1 MYWKENLL
9 TWEDNMKIKKTLAVL
24 LASAMLA
31 LTACSEDTRGVPLTD
46 DPVTTTTTT
55 QATTTTTTRGT
66 SAVTTAAAPKSSVNV
81 DFKTYTYKM
90 KDAQNYEYEITLTLS
105 PWILDTQTDV
115 LDSAWAKVGKG
126 KNKPAINNMGA
137 QKYANNVYTTQL
149 SDSQGRNRTFYAT
162 MTNMYFSVGTM
173 SVKNVTSGWDF
184 SASKPGTPKIALNWV
199 KNINQ
204 KSLVIEN
211 ELLMT
216 KTFYTSSE
224 NTDIG
229 ELYAKPKMTK
239 NTWGPVTV
247 VLAHAENISPKYPG
261 GQYAD
266 YVKSGYLLADWAV
279 NETKITIPMYG
290 SSSPA
295 STTQAQATTKTQT
308 TTAAVKAP
316 NGVKNVA
323 DLNSLANSVYYKD
336 FDTSANTIAKSLNV
350 KLGSHTDEM
359 YESSEGRIYDQR
371 SSKMNIMGITM
382 SRLCLEGFKASP
394 NRSKCGL
401 AAFYLNGT
409 SSKEAGITASQAKNA
424 YDSLYKQFKAAY
436 GAPTSTVETA
446 DAGSSEK
453 SDYSKYY
460 WVNWETPNG
469 NVWLCWGKDLW
480 NQQGYNDCILSV
492 SHRDQSK
499 Q

>member
-105 PWILDTQTDV
+105 PWILDTQSEV

-162 MTNMYFSVGTM
+162 MTNMYFSVGTV

-229 ELYAKPKMTK
+229 ELYVKPKMTK

-279 NETKITIPMYG
+279 NETKITIPVYTG
-290 SSSPA
+290 SSSSGWLNNNGDNKTA
-295 STTQAQATTKTQT
+295 ATTKQT
-308 TTAAVKAP
+308 VSTISPSAKANDLGNGLFELGGHYYKAFNNPKKWDFNDSNAACQKMGGHLVSINSQAEQDLMVKITGTKDNYWIGLIRHGSTWRWIDSSEFGYTHWDRAGEEGGQP
-316 NGVKNVA
+316 DNYGGRENVA
-323 DLNSLANSVYYKD
+323 RIAGKTVKYDDWTMNKGGWLDTNALGEGEDLSTYGYICEWD
-336 FDTSANTIAKSLNV
+336 
-350 KLGSHTDEM
+350 
-359 YESSEGRIYDQR
+359 
-371 SSKMNIMGITM
+371 SKPDMSKIT
-382 SRLCLEGFKASP
+382 E
-394 NRSKCGL
+394 
-401 AAFYLNGT
+401 
-409 SSKEAGITASQAKNA
+409 Q
-424 YDSLYKQFKAAY
+424 
-436 GAPTSTVETA
+436 
-446 DAGSSEK
+446 
-453 SDYSKYY
+453 
-460 WVNWETPNG
+460 
-469 NVWLCWGKDLW
+469 
-480 NQQGYNDCILSV
+480 
-492 SHRDQSK
+492 
-499 Q
+499 

>member
-1 MYWKENLL
+1 
-9 TWEDNMKIKKTLAVL
+9 MKIKKTFAVL
-24 LASAMLA
+24 LAAAMLT
-31 LTACSEDTRGVPLTD
+31 LTACSEEGVNSNTLTD
-46 DPVTTTTTT
+46 AETTTTTT
-55 QATTTTTTRGT
+55 ATQATAATTTT
-66 SAVTTAAAPKSSVNV
+66 AASPKNNV
-81 DFKTYTYKM
+81 DVPFQTYTYRM
-90 KDAQNYEYEITLTLS
+90 KDSQNYEYEITLTLS
-105 PWILDTQTDV
+105 PWILDTQTEA

-126 KNKPAINNMGA
+126 KTKPAINNMGA

-199 KNINQ
+199 SDLTRGQNSGNYA
-204 KSLVIEN
+204 
-211 ELLMT
+211 LMT
-216 KTFYTSSE
+216 KTFYSSTQ
-224 NTDIG
+224 NADIG

-239 NTWGPVTV
+239 NTWGPATV
-247 VLAHAENISPKYPG
+247 VLAHAENISPKYPN
-261 GQYAD
+261 GQYAGF
-266 YVKSGYLLADWAV
+266 VKSGYLLADWAV
-279 NETKITIPMYG
+279 NETKITIPIYNG
-290 SSSPA
+290 SSSSPQT
-295 STTQAQATTKTQT
+295 TTQAQT

-336 FDTSANTIAKSLNV
+336 FDTSANTITKSLNI
-350 KLGSHTDEM
+350 KLGSHTDEN
-359 YESSEGRIYDQR
+359 YESSDGRIYDQR
-371 SSKMNIMGITM
+371 TSKMNIMGITM
-382 SRLCLEGFKASP
+382 SRLCLEGFKAKP
-394 NRSKCGL
+394 NRSNCGL
-401 AAFYLNGT
+401 VAFYLNGT

-446 DAGSSEK
+446 EAGGDK

-492 SHRDQSK
+492 SHRDQAK

>member
-1 MYWKENLL
+1 M
-9 TWEDNMKIKKTLAVL
+9 DV
-24 LASAMLA
+24 
-31 LTACSEDTRGVPLTD
+31 GF
-46 DPVTTTTTT
+46 
-55 QATTTTTTRGT
+55 Q
-66 SAVTTAAAPKSSVNV
+66 
-81 DFKTYTYKM
+81 TYTYRM
-90 KDAQNYEYEITLTLS
+90 KDSQNYEYEITLTLS
-105 PWILDTQTDV
+105 PWILDTQTEA

-126 KNKPAINNMGA
+126 KTKPAINNMGA

-149 SDSQGRNRTFYAT
+149 SDSQGRNRTFYVT
-162 MTNMYFSVGTM
+162 MTNMYFSVGTV

-199 KNINQ
+199 SDFTRGHNSGNYA
-204 KSLVIEN
+204 
-211 ELLMT
+211 LMT
-216 KTFYTSSE
+216 KTFYSSTE
-224 NTDIG
+224 NADIG

-247 VLAHAENISPKYPG
+247 VLAHAENISPKYSG

-295 STTQAQATTKTQT
+295 STTQAQT
-308 TTAAVKAP
+308 TTSSAPKAP
-316 NGVKNVA
+316 NGVNSAA
-323 DLNSLANSVYYKD
+323 DLMNLAGSVYNKD
-336 FDTSANTIAKSLNV
+336 FDTAANTIAKSLNI
-350 KLGSHTDEM
+350 KLGSHTDEN

-401 AAFYLNGT
+401 VAFYLNGT
-409 SSKEAGITASQAKNA
+409 SSKEAGITASQAKAA
-424 YDSLYKQFKAAY
+424 YDSLYKQFKAKY
-436 GAPTSTVETA
+436 GEPTDTIEKVESGT
-446 DAGSSEK
+446 DK

-460 WVNWETPNG
+460 WVQWNTPEG

-492 SHRDQSK
+492 SHCDQSK

>member
-1 MYWKENLL
+1 
-9 TWEDNMKIKKTLAVL
+9 MKIKKTLAVL

-31 LTACSEDTRGVPLTD
+31 LTACSEDTHGVPLTD

-66 SAVTTAAAPKSSVNV
+66 SAVTTAAEPKSSVNV

-105 PWILDTQTDV
+105 PWILDTQSDV

-199 KNINQ
+199 SDFTRGHNSGNYA
-204 KSLVIEN
+204 
-211 ELLMT
+211 LMT
-216 KTFYTSSE
+216 KTFYSSTE

-290 SSSPA
+290 SSSSA
-295 STTQAQATTKTQT
+295 STTQAQT
-308 TTAAVKAP
+308 TTSSAPKAP
-316 NGVKNVA
+316 SGVNSAA
-323 DLNSLANSVYYKD
+323 DLMNLAGSVYNKD
-336 FDTSANTIAKSLNV
+336 FDTAANTIAKSLNA
-350 KLGSHTDEM
+350 KLGSYTDEN
-359 YESSEGRIYDQR
+359 YESSVGRTYDQNSNR
-371 SSKMNIMGITM
+371 LSIMGVAM
-382 SRLCLEGFKASP
+382 SSMILESFK
-394 NRSKCGL
+394 RDTSKCGL
-401 AAFYLNGT
+401 VSFHMSRYINGSTVPVVSAA
-409 SSKEAGITASQAKNA
+409 QAKSA
-424 YDSLYKQFKAAY
+424 YDSLYKQFKAKY
-436 GAPTSTVETA
+436 GEPTNTIEKTE
-446 DAGSSEK
+446 AGSSER
-453 SDYSKYY
+453 SDYTKYY
-460 WVNWETPNG
+460 WVEWNIPSTG
-469 NVWLCWGKDLW
+469 VVWLCWGADLW
-480 NQQGYNDCILSV
+480 NTKGYNSCIVSV
-492 SHRDQSK
+492 SHPDRDK
-499 Q
+499 E

>member
-105 PWILDTQTDV
+105 PWILDTQTEV

-126 KNKPAINNMGA
+126 KTRPQMKTMGA

-162 MTNMYFSVGTM
+162 MTNMYFSVGTV

-199 KNINQ
+199 SDFTRGHNSGNYA
-204 KSLVIEN
+204 
-211 ELLMT
+211 LMT
-216 KTFYTSSE
+216 KTFYSSTE

-290 SSSPA
+290 SSSSPQT
-295 STTQAQATTKTQT
+295 TTQAQT
-308 TTAAVKAP
+308 TTSSAPKAP
-316 NGVKNVA
+316 NGVNSAA
-323 DLNSLANSVYYKD
+323 DLMNLANSVYYKE
-336 FDTSANTIAKSLNV
+336 FDTSANTIAKSLNI